1 MAYDLMHGAQFAK
14 KYVNDY
20 LTNDIPIRLTTYRN
34 GWSLNTGNLP
44 DIELF
49 LVHEPI
55 ALDHWPTVITV
66 ALSTGSFDQIGMVSG
81 HPEFRVNYSMRTYV
95 WVRTEGS
102 EETTVMRDR
111 LTTVVRAALLDRP
124 CLKATDPRSTWQAQI
139 DQDTMREEFS
149 DLTMLKGDRVM
160 AGSYIA
166 YELSINEIVSRE
178 NVGIVDEEGISIGV
192 KNVGISDSSLDI
204 TTTTQYTT
212 LGGYSE

>member
-14 KYVNDY
+14 SYVNEY
-20 LTNDIPIRLTTYRN
+20 LKNDIPVRLVSYRN
-34 GWSLNTGNLP
+34 GWDLNDGSLP

-55 ALDHWPTVITV
+55 ALDHWPTIITV
-66 ALSTGSFDQIGMVSG
+66 ALSTGSFEQIGMVSG
-81 HPEFRVNYSMRTYV
+81 HPEFRVGYSMRTYV

-102 EETTVMRDR
+102 EETTMMRDQ

-124 CLKATDPRSTWQAQI
+124 CLRATDPRSTWQAQI

-149 DLTMLKGDRVM
+149 DLTLLKGDRVM

-166 YELSINEIVSRE
+166 YELTINEIVARE
-178 NVGIVDEEGISIGV
+178 KLGIVDEEGISIGV
-192 KNVGISDSSLDI
+192 KNVGIGEDMVVAATTSY
-204 TTTTQYTT
+204 TTT
-212 LGGYSE
+212 GGYSE